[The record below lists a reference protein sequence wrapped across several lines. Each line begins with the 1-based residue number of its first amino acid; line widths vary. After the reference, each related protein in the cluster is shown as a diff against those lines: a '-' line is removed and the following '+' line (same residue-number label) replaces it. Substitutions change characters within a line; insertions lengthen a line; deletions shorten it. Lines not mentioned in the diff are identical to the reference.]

1 MEPTPDKP
9 RADDIP
15 PVADA
20 ASRGTASKS
29 ELPQTPVEAPSV
41 APSNDAV
48 PPKAY
53 RDAYARSLLP
63 LHNHWFEREPKYVGA
78 GTAHFSSP
86 KGTVTG
92 TGEISF
98 DKGGR
103 ATAVLNYTEYD
114 STEIP
119 DLTHADFIMGRRK
132 KNSGI
137 DGTTRPNPC
146 ERFRLEGEHGTFET
160 FEKSGEVFT
169 GGRTLFV
176 GGRGDG
182 KPVSIPLQFPYLQG
196 VFRPRGDVGIAKYW
210 VLPLAN
216 FIGQPRDVFRELEQH
231 PLRLRF
237 QPALPSWLNDKDVM
251 PLRLNSQRTNSTV
264 AFDHKGKLTFIE
276 LLDDYEERKQELLD
290 RNLKSCVTAVMVGE
304 LDGDPPPLGQEGEW
318 EFVRLLGALSAV
330 VGAEVYAPWLE
341 LRDESGRLVERRHW
355 RFKKPEFR
363 QGQQLLGDWLCPH
376 TDHFLWRVLDSG
388 LLADEQVRVLF
399 DLVRAA
405 GENELLIE
413 EQLVLVF
420 RQLDL
425 LCQKYGTRSAWK
437 PKDTLL
443 PIHAAEIY
451 AAIEDCRK
459 KIRELAQRERE
470 TYGPEELRRFDLVS
484 NRVSDAAT
492 LHSSYGGAVLA
503 LFERFGIDD
512 FVQIEAHLKS
522 ISPSGRVPKLLESL
536 RGSVVHGGY
545 LARTDESPYSWEDV
559 HALADHLHDIC
570 VRIMF
575 AIVGYEG
582 PYTRGPA
589 HLSEAKIKWPSAQRI
604 LESFGYVEVAEWQPA
619 QTKAKDASAEKPVE
633 SPPKA
638 ESLPPTDDT
647 VSKQQ

>member
-29 ELPQTPVEAPSV
+29 ELPQTPVEAPSD
-41 APSNDAV
+41 APSNDAG

-63 LHNHWFEREPKYVGA
+63 LQNHWFDREPKYVGV

-119 DLTHADFIMGRRK
+119 DLTHTDFIMGRRE
-132 KNSGI
+132 KNGGI
-137 DGTTRPNPC
+137 NDTTRPNPC
-146 ERFRLEGEHGTFET
+146 ERFRLEGKHGTFES
-160 FEKSGEVFT
+160 FEKSGEVPT
-169 GGRTLFV
+169 AGRTLLI
-176 GGRGDG
+176 GGSGTG
-182 KPVSIPLQFPYLQG
+182 EPVSIPLKFPYLQG
-196 VFRPRGDVGIAKYW
+196 VYRPKRDVGVAKYW

-216 FIGQPRDVFRELEQH
+216 FIGQPVNVFDDLEEH
-231 PLRLRF
+231 PLRLRYR
-237 QPALPSWLNDKDVM
+237 PKLPPWLTDDDTIH
-251 PLRLNSQRTNSTV
+251 LRWNSRWTNSTI
-264 AFDHKGKLTFIE
+264 AFEYKGKPIFIE
-276 LLDDYEERKQELLD
+276 LLDDYKERKQELLD

-304 LDGDPPPLGQEGEW
+304 LDGDPPPLGQEGQW
-318 EFVRLLGALSAV
+318 EFVRLLGAVGAI

-341 LRDESGRLVERRHW
+341 LRDESGRLVERRHL
-355 RFKKPEFR
+355 RFSKPEFR
-363 QGQQLLGDWLCPH
+363 QGRHIIDEWYCPN
-376 TDHFLWRVLDSG
+376 TAHFLWRVLDSG
-388 LLADEQVRVLF
+388 LLEDEQVRVLF
-399 DLVRAA
+399 DLIRAA
-405 GENELLIE
+405 GERELLLE
-413 EQLVLVF
+413 ERLVLVF

-437 PKDTLL
+437 PKDTLR
-443 PIHAAEIY
+443 PEHAAEIY
-451 AAIEDCRK
+451 AAIADCRQ
-459 KIRELAQRERE
+459 KIRDLAQRERE

-512 FVQIEAHLKS
+512 LVQIEAHLKS

-604 LESFGYVEVAEWQPA
+604 LESFGYVEVAEWQPPSK
-619 QTKAKDASAEKPVE
+619 QPQDGQAEKPVE
-633 SPPKA
+633 TPSKPA
-638 ESLPPTDDT
+638 AAPPTDDT
-647 VSKQQ
+647 VSKT